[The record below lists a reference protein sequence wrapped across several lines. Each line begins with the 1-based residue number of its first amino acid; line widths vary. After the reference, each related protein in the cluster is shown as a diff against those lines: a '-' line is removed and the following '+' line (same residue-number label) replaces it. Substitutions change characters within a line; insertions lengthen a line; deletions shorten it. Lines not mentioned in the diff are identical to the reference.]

1 MKRILYL
8 LPFTFLLSALKLSS
22 SALCFKDESTPVI
35 AEAFFTLDTVWTPGV
50 RNKYPLF
57 PFDNY
62 LLIKDGVAT
71 LIMEEVRGISFRGPI
86 NDVKFVDEDG
96 KRITTFAVRNAK
108 MRIELREQEDDRYE
122 IYAYRYLGEYERMFV
137 ATWID
142 LSKVSISFD
151 D

>member
-1 MKRILYL
+1 MKKVLFL
-8 LPFTFLLSALKLSS
+8 LPIVFLLLALKPVSEAS
-22 SALCFKDESTPVI
+22 KNTVIQPVI
-35 AEAFFTLDTVWTPGV
+35 EETFFTLDSVWTPGV

-71 LIMEEVRGISFRGPI
+71 LIMEEVRGMSFRGPI
-86 NDVKFVDEDG
+86 NDVKFLDKDG
-96 KRITTFAVRNAK
+96 KRTTSFTVRNAK
-108 MRIELREQEDDRYE
+108 MRIELREQENDRYE
-122 IYAYRYLGEYERMFV
+122 IYVYKYLGGYERMFV

-142 LSKVSISFD
+142 LSKVTISFD

>member
-1 MKRILYL
+1 MQRLFYFSPL
-8 LPFTFLLSALKLSS
+8 LIVLLAIKPAPKVTFQ
-22 SALCFKDESTPVI
+22 DEGNPVI
-35 AEAFFTLDTVWTPGV
+35 AETFFTLDTVWTPGV

-71 LIMEEVRGISFRGPI
+71 LIMEDVRGMSFRGPI

-96 KRITTFAVRNAK
+96 KRTTSFAVRNAK
-108 MRIELREQEDDRYE
+108 MRIELREQEGDRYE
-122 IYAYRYLGEYERMFV
+122 IYVYKYLGGYERMFV

-142 LSKVSISFD
+142 LSTVSISFD

>member
-1 MKRILYL
+1 MQRLFYFSPL
-8 LPFTFLLSALKLSS
+8 LIVLLAIKPTPKV
-22 SALCFKDESTPVI
+22 AFQDESNPVI
-35 AEAFFTLDTVWTPGV
+35 AETFFTLDTVWTPGV

-71 LIMEEVRGISFRGPI
+71 LIMEEVRGMSFRGPI
-86 NDVKFVDEDG
+86 NDIKFVDVDG
-96 KRITTFAVRNAK
+96 KRTTSFAVRNAK

-122 IYAYRYLGEYERMFV
+122 IYVYKYLGEYERMFV

>member
-1 MKRILYL
+1 MQRLFYFS
-8 LPFTFLLSALKLSS
+8 PFLFVLFAIKQAPKVASLA
-22 SALCFKDESTPVI
+22 ESNPIIEET
-35 AEAFFTLDTVWTPGV
+35 FFTLDSVWTPGV

-71 LIMEEVRGISFRGPI
+71 LIMEEVRGMSFRGPI
-86 NDVKFVDEDG
+86 NDVKFLDKDG
-96 KRITTFAVRNAK
+96 KRTTSFTVRNAK
-108 MRIELREQEDDRYE
+108 MRIELREQENDRYE
-122 IYAYRYLGEYERMFV
+122 IYVYKYLGGYERMFV

-142 LSKVSISFD
+142 LSKVTISFD